1 MKKLCLLV
9 LALALIVVSCQKEAV
24 LDRTS
29 SSPEIAYDVK
39 AQSNDD
45 LSQTNT
51 CYEMNEED
59 FNTLKEELDELSQIY
74 PSESVAR
81 AGGFRRWLLYIVGG
95 DMIGA
100 AIGACLG
107 NPVLGAILG
116 SLKGAAIAAGL
127 NTNDRYVPQRQ
138 NADPNMNIS
147 TIVGNAEYAGYMHN
161 LIIYDVYRELGPYF
175 ENYTDEELEAC
186 IASKAQVR
194 MRKPASEILSFYE
207 NTEYQTLL
215 DRCLYNYNILPSE
228 NVFRQIAS
236 EHPSRTYEIETIC
249 VFGNQY
255 SEYVNQSTKDSYT
268 ESFINIVKNSNINSN
283 SKNFIISVVQIAN
296 YSENM
301 WVLATE

>member
-1 MKKLCLLV
+1 M
-9 LALALIVVSCQKEAV
+9 IVVSCQTDAIVNKMSHNAEATCEV
-24 LDRTS
+24 DT
-29 SSPEIAYDVK
+29 ENYY
-39 AQSNDD
+39 D
-45 LSQTNT
+45 LSQT
-51 CYEMNEED
+51 EMLSEANEEA
-59 FNTLKEELDELSQIY
+59 FRVLNEELRGLSEIY
-74 PSESVAR
+74 PSECQLR
-81 AGGFRRWLLYIVGG
+81 AGFRRWFLLIVGG

-107 NPVLGAILG
+107 NPILGAILG